1 MNPRLVASCCL
12 VSAVLAVTGCEDGRK
27 NPPDA
32 SVVVANVA
40 PGFQELGFRR
50 EQTSARSLAF
60 RDAQINSWDVDTYDF
75 FIDERGLFVGDTPR
89 FWTFRQE
96 LVVDTD
102 YTFVLTEVAGEVQP
116 VVIANPEPTATAAQ
130 IAALHAAPGLPA
142 MDLYLEGPG
151 VGIAGATPR
160 GTFNVQGQIAAQT
173 LPGGEYELWLTE
185 AGNPANVLLAS
196 ATITLAT
203 ATTSTFV
210 VVPETGSGTT
220 RLSVLMLQD
229 GSAVIYDRNVTSELR
244 VINAATD
251 TVPRDVAINSVFSP
265 PLFSAAP
272 FAEPTA
278 YAPVALGTQT
288 LNVTPVGNPG
298 VLELEMQIAP
308 TPAQRIT
315 VMFTGPA
322 GALLYA
328 AIADDGRRIQGE
340 AKVNFM
346 NAATQFLAVDF
357 VLTATGADPTNIP
370 PVTVLG
376 VPGSPFAYSYFPPGT
391 YDLYLRESTTGALLS
406 GPTAITVDGGGIYGV
421 LATNGPDTATAT
433 VTLYDDFP

>member
-1 MNPRLVASCCL
+1 MNLRLVTSCCL
-12 VSAVLAVTGCEDGRK
+12 VSAVLAVTGCEDGRE

-50 EQTSARSLAF
+50 EQTSARTLAF
-60 RDAQINSWDVDTYDF
+60 RDAQINQWDVDTYDF

-96 LVVDTD
+96 LVADTD

-142 MDLYLEGPG
+142 MDLYLEAPG
-151 VGIAGATPR
+151 VGIAGATRR

-185 AGNPANVLLAS
+185 AGNPANVLLSS
-196 ATITLAT
+196 ATITLAA

-220 RLSVLMLQD
+220 RLSVLMLQN
-229 GSAVIYDRNVTSELR
+229 GSAVIYDRNVTGELR
-244 VINAATD
+244 VINAAED
-251 TVPRDVAINSVFSP
+251 TVPRDVAINGVFSP

-298 VLELEMQIAP
+298 VLELEMQISP

-328 AIADDGRRIQGE
+328 AIADDGRRIHGE

-357 VLTATGADPTNIP
+357 VLTATGADPTNVP

-376 VPGSPFAYSYFPPGT
+376 VPGSPFSYSFFPPGT
-391 YDLYLRESTTGALLS
+391 YDLYLRETTTGALLS
-406 GPTAITVDGGGIYGV
+406 GPFVAST
-421 LATNGPDTATAT
+421 P
-433 VTLYDDFP
+433 